1 MYTVYLVDDE
11 QLVLSGI
18 KYMLDWQSLS
28 CQIVGTASNG
38 QDALDGIRGLC
49 PDIVICDISMP
60 VHSGLE
66 LLEII
71 SQSNPDIAFIML
83 TNYQDFALVQGALR
97 HGAVDYLLKSGISPE
112 QLKLSLEKAKKTH
125 DKRKRLHHIDY
136 VEKFLLEN
144 DQSAMESNLMAL
156 MRQDSA
162 KPLSDMSRVCEEKGI
177 FSSFALARVYVRLRE
192 IQAFPSFSDEDCRRA
207 LNSAEDV
214 IRKLAS
220 SLFEHMLMCPG
231 EGNSFVLCL
240 SSLDETYP
248 QKVAVLDRKLPY
260 ILKNV
265 TGAGTAILS
274 SGVHNGAA
282 GFRKARE
289 ELLVLENRYFHS
301 QDRFL
306 LYDPDMAQPSG
317 GKQTPK
323 ALSKEGLT
331 ESILHLDAD
340 QVRVWFSQAE
350 LHFSLLYVDRKK
362 AIRECVQ
369 LFNCASTVIS
379 GMPVCADRAEALLKS
394 STWISRVSV
403 ISTHEEMVQWLEDL
417 CRSLCECLKNVAS
430 PPESRDYVKLA
441 KNYVQQHLME
451 KISLTDVSNAIS
463 ISPNYLSSLFK
474 KNLSINFVDYVN
486 QQKMKKA
493 CELLKQKDYML
504 YEIANM
510 LHYESAYYFTK
521 TFQKYVGCTPKE
533 YRLAHLNES
542 EPASLPGA
550 EKA

>member
-18 KYMLDWQSLS
+18 KYMLDWQSVD

-38 QDALDGIRGLC
+38 QCALDGIRGLC

-60 VHSGLE
+60 VHSGIE

-112 QLKLSLEKAKKTH
+112 QMKASLEKAKKVH

-144 DQSAMESNLMAL
+144 GQSAMESNLMAL
-156 MRQDSA
+156 MRQDSS
-162 KPLSDMSRVCEEKGI
+162 KPLSDMGKMLEENGILSR
-177 FSSFALARVYVRLRE
+177 FALARIYVQLRE
-192 IQAFPSFSDEDCRRA
+192 IQAFPSFSQDDCNRV

-214 IRKLAS
+214 IRKLVS

-240 SSLDETYP
+240 SCLDENYP
-248 QKVAVLDRKLPY
+248 QKVRILGRKLPY
-260 ILKNV
+260 IIKNV
-265 TGAGTAILS
+265 TGAGTAVLS
-274 SGVHNGAA
+274 SGVQHGID
-282 GFRKARE
+282 GFREARRQ
-289 ELLVLENRYFHS
+289 LLVLENRYYHI
-301 QDRFL
+301 QDRFM
-306 LYDPDMAQPSG
+306 LYDSSMEPPRNAAKKPN
-317 GKQTPK
+317 
-323 ALSKEGLT
+323 ALSKEQLT
-331 ESILHLDAD
+331 ESILNLDFESV
-340 QVRVWFSQAE
+340 QEWFSQTE

-369 LFNCASTVIS
+369 VFNCASMVIS
-379 GMPVCADRAEALLKS
+379 GMPACSDRAEALLKPS
-394 STWISRVSV
+394 EWISRISV

-417 CRSLCECLKNVAS
+417 CQSLCKCLKSAS
-430 PPESRDYVKLA
+430 GPQENRDHVKLA
-441 KNYVQQHLME
+441 QHYVQQHLMD
-451 KISLTDVSNAIS
+451 KISLTDVSVAIS

-510 LHYESAYYFTK
+510 LHYESSYYFTK
-521 TFQKYVGCTPKE
+521 TFQKHVGCTPKE
-533 YRLAHLNES
+533 YRLVHLNES
-542 EPASLPGA
+542 EPADLPGP